1 MKPFVRYRHVLA
13 VAAMIGGPLGLATAA
28 SAQSEGLL
36 LRDVYAEAQARNP
49 MLQAAQA
56 AVRARAAMEPSA
68 RTLPDP
74 QLQLGVMN
82 FGLPGLETDMPT
94 SMVPSVQAMQMLPF
108 PGKLKL
114 SGRIAEQATAIADA
128 EAVEQWWMVRS
139 QAAMAFYEIYETDRQ
154 IGVMRETVELLKDF
168 EKVAG
173 AMYGAGEG
181 RQTDVLR
188 ASVEVARMEA
198 DIARMQAMRK
208 AAAARLNAVLNRPA
222 DTPVPEV
229 ALSPLPARVPAADT
243 LQDWAEEQRPLLE
256 RSRLAVDQAETRL
269 DLARRELWPDLS
281 VGFQYGQRAAGEMGT
296 ERMGSLMVGFS
307 VPIFAGQ
314 RQLKMREEVTAMQ
327 QMAEAELTDA
337 RAQVNAR
344 IGEILAEL
352 ERARTLVHLYRQEV
366 LPQAEANVT
375 SSFASYRVG
384 AVDFMTLVDAQMTVN
399 QYRQELF
406 ALLADYG
413 QLMAELEMAVGREL
427 PTTSD
432 LLTEAS

>member
-1 MKPFVRYRHVLA
+1 MKPFDRYRHVLA
-13 VAAMIGGPLGLATAA
+13 VAAMIGGPLGLAPAA

-56 AVRARAAMEPSA
+56 AVRARAAMESSA

-94 SMVPSVQAMQMLPF
+94 SMAPSVQAMQMLPF

-114 SGRIAEQATAIADA
+114 SGRIAEQATSIADA

-168 EKVAG
+168 EKVAR

-229 ALSPLPARVPAADT
+229 AFSPLPAHVPAADT
-243 LQDWAEEQRPLLE
+243 LQEWAEEQRPLLE

-269 DLARRELWPDLS
+269 DLARREIWPDLS
-281 VGFQYGQRAAGEMGT
+281 LGFQYGQRAAGEMGT

-314 RQLKMREEVTAMQ
+314 RQLKMREEATAMQ

-344 IGEILAEL
+344 IGELLAEL